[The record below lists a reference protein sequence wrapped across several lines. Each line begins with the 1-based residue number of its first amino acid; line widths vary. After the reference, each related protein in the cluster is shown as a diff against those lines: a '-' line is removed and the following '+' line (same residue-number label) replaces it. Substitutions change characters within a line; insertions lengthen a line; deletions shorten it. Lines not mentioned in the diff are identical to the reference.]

1 MKKLIIFTGSVFLLA
16 GRSAWAGEEDTA
28 LRYDP
33 AQSDLYRANE
43 FSIEGFG
50 AGTINQYTIDHPSG
64 DRVRHD
70 GRLGA
75 GAGGS
80 YFFTKYIGVEGEAF
94 TQNTAGHFV
103 DQAGGSLVVRFP
115 IADSGLAP
123 YVFGGGGHLFDP
135 VSGTFGHAGGG
146 VEYRFTPHFG
156 IFTDA
161 RYVFTDRIH
170 NYGEGRAGIRFA
182 F

>member
-1 MKKLIIFTGSVFLLA
+1 MLTFSQIAASA
-16 GRSAWAGEEDTA
+16 GNEDSA
-28 LRYDP
+28 LRYGSIP
-33 AQSDLYRANE
+33 TDLYRANE
-43 FSIEGFG
+43 LSLEAFG
-50 AGTINQYTIDHPSG
+50 GGTVNQYTIDHPSG
-64 DRVRHD
+64 DRVRHN

-80 YFFTKYIGVEGEAF
+80 YFFSEHFGIEGEAF

-103 DQAGGSLVVRFP
+103 DQAGGSFVVRFP

-135 VSGTFGHAGGG
+135 LPGTFGHAGGG
-146 VEYRFTPHFG
+146 IEFRFNPHFG

-170 NYGEGRAGIRFA
+170 NYGEGRAGVRFV

>member
-1 MKKLIIFTGSVFLLA
+1 MKRNLKLISAIIALVPVA
-16 GRSAWAGEEDTA
+16 AWADDDA
-28 LRYDP
+28 SRQRYGSFAD
-33 AQSDLYRANE
+33 DLYRANE
-43 FSIEGFG
+43 FSVEAFG

-64 DRVRHD
+64 DRVRHNL
-70 GRLGA
+70 RLGA
-75 GAGGS
+75 GLGGS
-80 YFFTKYIGVEGEAF
+80 YFFTQNLGIEGEAF
-94 TQNTAGHFV
+94 TQNTAGHLV
-103 DQAGGSLVVRFP
+103 DQTGGSLVARFP

-135 VSGTFGHAGGG
+135 VAGTFGHFGGG
-146 VEYRFTPHFG
+146 LECRFNPHFG

-170 NYGEGRAGIRFA
+170 NYGEGRLGVRFA